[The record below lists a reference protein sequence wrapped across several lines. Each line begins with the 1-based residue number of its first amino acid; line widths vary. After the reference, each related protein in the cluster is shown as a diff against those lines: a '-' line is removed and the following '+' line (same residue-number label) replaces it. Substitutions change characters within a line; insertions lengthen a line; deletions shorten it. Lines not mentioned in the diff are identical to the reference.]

1 MQAEKYQFFLDI
13 SGSVGGS
20 VNYWNTVNDLLTLYG
35 PDVENYYFWDSHVQ
49 RTDKKTVE
57 KYIKNKTGCN
67 GTSP

>member
-49 RTDKKTVE
+49 RTDKKTV
-57 KYIKNKTGCN
+57 
-67 GTSP
+67 